1 MRRMVAVVCVLA
13 LAGLIRAEEKKANPT
28 GTWKYTVEVNGE
40 KRDVTFKL
48 KLDGDKLTGTVGIA
62 DQETKIE
69 DAKYKDGEASFKVSP
84 EFNGNKLTIKYSG
97 KFSGDTF
104 KGKREI
110 DRDGQTNTRDFEAK
124 RVKE

>member
-1 MRRMVAVVCVLA
+1 MVAVVCVLA
-13 LAGLIRAEEKKANPT
+13 LTGLVRAEEKKANPT

>member
-1 MRRMVAVVCVLA
+1 MVAVVCVLA
-13 LAGLIRAEEKKANPT
+13 LAGLVRAEEKKANPT